1 MLTVAA
7 ILGQLLLFAFGPDSC
22 VSDEQALRAVA
33 HDLWLGYNRHDTAL
47 LATALDDQFVLVP
60 STGNVTT
67 KPALLAHL
75 EAPPEPMQSQS
86 DEALD
91 EVRTVFADHTALLN
105 FRRHWTVTHRPSG
118 VSFRATSRMTE
129 VFVCRDG
136 RWKVLAF
143 QETLMQSA
151 RSPRP
156 ALRATMTTSAATA
169 SGQRATGPRSWSR
182 VGRTPCSRLGDQT
195 NRSSSCQ
202 ANSIR
207 SSRADSRSR
216 SGSCAERGE
225 GSSASFTPW
234 ATARSR
240 RSAFGR
246 PCAPSAAS
254 P

>member
-1 MLTVAA
+1 MLLVAA

-22 VSDEQALRAVA
+22 VSDERALRAVA
-33 HDLWLGYNRHDTAL
+33 HDLWLGYNRHDAAL

-67 KPALLAHL
+67 KQALLAHL

-129 VFVCRDG
+129 VFVCRGG

-143 QETLMQSA
+143 QETLMPNA
-151 RSPRP
+151 ERP
-156 ALRATMTTSAATA
+156 VSAA
-169 SGQRATGPRSWSR
+169 GPARYDDY
-182 VGRTPCSRLGDQT
+182 VGRYRFGPK
-195 NRSSSCQ
+195 
-202 ANSIR
+202 
-207 SSRADSRSR
+207 
-216 SGSCAERGE
+216 GE
-225 GSSASFTPW
+225 GAEIVVRRRGNALFEAWGSDEPVALLPGKFDTFFTRGFPLEERFVRG
-234 ATARSR
+234 ARGGVVGILYTMGDSEVEAKR
-240 RSAFGR
+240 VR
-246 PCAPSAAS
+246 
-254 P
+254 